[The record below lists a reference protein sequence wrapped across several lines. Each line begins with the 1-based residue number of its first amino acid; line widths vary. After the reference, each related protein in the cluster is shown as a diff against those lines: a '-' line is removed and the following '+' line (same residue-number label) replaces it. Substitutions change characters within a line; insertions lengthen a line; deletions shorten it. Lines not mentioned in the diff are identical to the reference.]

1 MKVLIT
7 GKNGQLGWELCNR
20 VPESAI
26 EVFAFDSAEL
36 DITDAKKVAEVF
48 ASIQPDVVINCAAYT
63 AVDKAES
70 DKAPPSW

>member
-36 DITDAKKVAEVF
+36 DITDA
-48 ASIQPDVVINCAAYT
+48 
-63 AVDKAES
+63 
-70 DKAPPSW
+70 